1 MPSLILREVAS
12 VPLRSP
18 DQRKGALFMTEQRR
32 ITIVNQHTNNY
43 GDDAAGLALVERCF
57 SELGATQVDVFY
69 IWDGGVGGLPTDD
82 ERVRHHHLP
91 LLSGASDA
99 RPVLAKA
106 TLIQF
111 LRRSGGHRGL
121 RDLVAVAKDS
131 EFVLVSPAG
140 SNIGIY
146 KDWTYLF
153 VLAALVLEGVRPL
166 FFQNTIGRSNSKV
179 FDRVA
184 RYVLRRSDLFVRES
198 ASQRWLASEG
208 LSAYLGVDTGLLLD
222 MAPVA
227 ESEQVIAVVP
237 TNLSSWHRDFK
248 GDDDGV
254 LWRDA
259 LAEGLAVSAAE
270 SDMRIRV
277 IPHLYGSQAE
287 PDELQRFADALTA
300 RGAEVEIAPVA
311 SLGDYVAELGRASA
325 VVSMRYHGLILAARQ
340 GVPCVSLAYENKMK
354 EAAAYL
360 GQSDLA
366 MHVRDASPQSIADGV
381 RRALALR
388 DEISA
393 GAPAR
398 MATLVDIARGPLL
411 AMRSGLLRRAS

>member
-1 MPSLILREVAS
+1 
-12 VPLRSP
+12 
-18 DQRKGALFMTEQRR
+18 MTQQRR

-69 IWDGGVGGLPTDD
+69 IWDGGVGGLPIDD
-82 ERVRHHHLP
+82 ERVRHHHVA
-91 LLSGASDA
+91 LLSGATDA
-99 RPVLAKA
+99 RPALAKA
-106 TLIQF
+106 TAVKF
-111 LRRSGGHRGL
+111 LRRNGGHRGL
-121 RDLVAVAKDS
+121 RELIAAAKDS
-131 EFVLVSPAG
+131 DFVLVSPAG

-153 VLAALVLEGVRPL
+153 VLASLVLAGVRPV
-166 FFQNTIGRSNSKV
+166 FFQNTIGKSNSKV

-208 LSAYLGVDTGLLLD
+208 LSAYLGVDTGLLLEMPSIEETD
-222 MAPVA
+222 P
-227 ESEQVIAVVP
+227 VIAVVP

-248 GDDDGV
+248 SDDDGV

-259 LAEGLAVSAAE
+259 LAEGLATSAAE
-270 SDMRIRV
+270 SDLTIRV
-277 IPHLYGSQAE
+277 VPHLYGSQAE
-287 PDELQRFADALTA
+287 PDELQRFAEALKA
-300 RGAEVEIAPVA
+300 RGARVEIAPVA
-311 SLGDYVAELGRASA
+311 SLSDYVNELGRASV

-366 MHVRDASPQSIADGV
+366 MHVRDASAQSIADGV
-381 RRALALR
+381 RSALAR
-388 DEISA
+388 RAEIAASA
-393 GAPAR
+393 PGR
-398 MATLVDIARGPLL
+398 MAELVDIARGPLL
-411 AMRSGLLRRAS
+411 AMRSGLLRKAS